1 MRKTWILG
9 FLVAIA
15 ISATAT
21 AHDAKKGE
29 KVVSGTIA
37 KLDTANH
44 AMTVTDAKGTSWEVQ
59 WTDSTKVQ
67 GGELKE
73 GAAVQLGCTESDSK
87 HWATWI
93 KVSESRQ

>member
-1 MRKTWILG
+1 MRKTWILA

-15 ISATAT
+15 ISATAA

-29 KVVSGTIA
+29 KVVSGAISR
-37 KLDTANH
+37 LDTANH
-44 AMTVTDAKGTSWEVQ
+44 TMTVTDAKGTGWEVQ

-73 GAAVQLGCTESDSK
+73 GASVQLGCTESDNK

-93 KVSESRQ
+93 KVSESKQ

>member
-1 MRKTWILG
+1 MRKVWMLT

-15 ISATAT
+15 ISTALS
-21 AHDAKKGE
+21 AHDMKKGE
-29 KVVSGTIA
+29 KVVSGTVA

-44 AMTVTDAKGTSWEVQ
+44 SMTVTDAKGTSWEIQ

-93 KVSESRQ
+93 KVTEARQ